1 MHRSDALGI
10 WRLEVLECG
19 VEGRGSLW
27 FTCLRERFLKWRRVI
42 ITIGSRSFI
51 CGSGPCC
58 THVVQT

>member
-10 WRLEVLECG
+10 WRLEVLESG

-27 FTCLRERFLKWRRVI
+27 FTCLRERFLKWRRVM

-51 CGSGPCC
+51 CG
-58 THVVQT
+58 

>member
-1 MHRSDALGI
+1 MHRSGALGI

-27 FTCLRERFLKWRRVI
+27 FTCFRERFLKWRRVV
-42 ITIGSRSFI
+42 ITIGSRSFT

-58 THVVQT
+58 THVMQT